1 MSTPWDSWSSNTDNW
16 SAATYH
22 WEDHLFYPNANT
34 LGLTGYAPFEV
45 GDHLFYPDYATLS
58 LGGYSP
64 DLKFSLSPAIGA
76 GTLTLNGI
84 APISSENLLRTVPSS
99 GLFLA
104 PTRWSD
110 ASYTWAADPFNWND
124 YGKAPIVGQTH
135 SYDPVSG
142 VLTLN
147 GKDVGVLWKD
157 PTWKPTIWVI

>member
-22 WEDHLFYPNANT
+22 WEDHLFYPNVST
-34 LGLTGYAPFEV
+34 LGLAGYAPAEV
-45 GDHLFYPDYATLS
+45 GNYLFYPDYATLT
-58 LGGYSP
+58 LGGYAP
-64 DLKFSLSPAIGA
+64 TAGISLAPSIPA
-76 GTLTLNGI
+76 GTLSINGI
-84 APISSENLLRTVPSS
+84 APIFAKGIFTTVPSTNLLL
-99 GLFLA
+99 G
-104 PTRWSD
+104 PTQWADS
-110 ASYTWAADPFNWND
+110 SYTWAADPFNWND